1 MGARV
6 AVSVERANKAS
17 FFIGPSRKGEAGL
30 RRAMG
35 SDLTAGTGWA
45 SGRTELL
52 CFFSSAALCTGVRR
66 RWGDTERDP
75 VETLLSCRLG

>member
-52 CFFSSAALCTGVRR
+52 CFPPPLLPTTYWRAAPMGRQR
-66 RWGDTERDP
+66 ERP
-75 VETLLSCRLG
+75 C